1 MRFWGG
7 GPVKSKKSVVSVLVV
22 LAIFMLAACGG
33 KYADAIEMSEK
44 QLAAMEAY
52 ADRLEKADSK
62 ETIIAA
68 MNDFGAKMEK
78 IFAKAEGLREKY
90 PELYQPDAKLPDEF
104 AEVQKK
110 SEAVVARMSAASMK
124 TMQYMRDPEVQQ
136 AMMRMNAAMMNH
148 Y

>member
-1 MRFWGG
+1 M
-7 GPVKSKKSVVSVLVV
+7 KSKKSVASVLVV
-22 LAIFMLAACGG
+22 LSIFILAACGG

-44 QLAAMEAY
+44 QLDAMETY

-78 IFAKAEGLREKY
+78 ISVKAKGLRQKY
-90 PELYQPDAKLPDEF
+90 PELYQPDARLPDEF

-124 TMQYMRDPEVQQ
+124 TMQYMMDHEVQK
-136 AMMRMNAAMMNH
+136 AMMRMNAAMTNSGS
-148 Y
+148 

>member
-1 MRFWGG
+1 
-7 GPVKSKKSVVSVLVV
+7 VQSKRCLVSVLVV
-22 LAIFMLAACGG
+22 LAIFILAACGG

-44 QLAAMEAY
+44 QLDAMEAY

-78 IFAKAEGLREKY
+78 ISARAKGLREKY
-90 PELYQPDAKLPDEF
+90 PELYQPGTKLPDEF

-110 SEAVVARMSAASMK
+110 SEAVVARISDASMK
-124 TMQYMRDPEVQQ
+124 TVQYMMDPDVQK
-136 AMMRMNAAMMNH
+136 AMMRMNAAMMNTGS
-148 Y
+148 